1 MDYRCIRKNYKDNIV
16 VLLYPHT
23 IIIQYNYATPTNI

>member
-1 MDYRCIRKNYKDNIV
+1 MHYKKYKDNIV

-23 IIIQYNYATPTNI
+23 IIIQRNYATPTNI